1 MAHQG
6 YDNARQ
12 RRDDK
17 RKALTAAYNAAHGI
31 TGDEPKPCKPV
42 LSLKAKK
49 PVGRVNKAINPID
62 LSELVER
69 RAKVETIAQQLMKL
83 KYPKRGTVVE
93 FEEGSACIPDV
104 ATYAAGHRSD
114 KYEHPYHVI
123 KG

>member
-49 PVGRVNKAINPID
+49 TLGRVDKAVSVHTTKTYDTLNNCCLPEVAIFSVKSKKN
-62 LSELVER
+62 EN
-69 RAKVETIAQQLMKL
+69 
-83 KYPKRGTVVE
+83 
-93 FEEGSACIPDV
+93 IPARV
-104 ATYAAGHRSD
+104 
-114 KYEHPYHVI
+114 
-123 KG
+123 